1 MVKKF
6 FSVMLIL
13 SVMLTIS
20 VATAAKNPRSDKNL
34 MLFYQHQGY
43 EYFLK
48 KDSLNWES
56 EDSLRYVA
64 FNYIVYD
71 SRTPARTNW
80 DNVKDMEFA
89 YDVAERKVYFVG
101 EDKTLRFLNPKGTIA
116 EGSGYAM
123 GAEKIFYLVFGEKFF
138 GTYDEDFY
146 NSTED

>member
-1 MVKKF
+1 MVKKI

-13 SVMLTIS
+13 GVMLTIS
-20 VATAAKNPRSDKNL
+20 VAAAAKNPRDDKNL

-48 KDSLNWES
+48 KNSLDWEN
-56 EDSLRYVA
+56 EDSLRCVS
-64 FNYIVYD
+64 FNYIIYD

-80 DNVKDMEFA
+80 DNVKVMEFA

-101 EDKTLRFLNPKGTIA
+101 ENKTLMFLNPKGTIA

-123 GAEKIFYLVFGEKFF
+123 GAEKIFYLVFGEKFY

-146 NSTED
+146 TSIED